1 MGLLRSLRS
10 ALAIAVR
17 RQRFEEGVSEEL
29 RFHIDAYAE
38 DLVRSGLSPAEAQ
51 RRARLELGST
61 EALKEELRAARG
73 QRLLDELFQ
82 DLRYAMRRLHRG
94 RVPAVAAV
102 LALGVGVNLAVFSV
116 IQAALLR
123 PLPHPEPDRLVS
135 ISSRNIESGREHL
148 TAPLDFFD
156 FEQRTSTLARIAAYY
171 PPGFTLTGGDQA
183 ERVSGAR
190 ASSGIFEVFG
200 VQPALG
206 RGFLPSED
214 RAGAMPV
221 AVISHALWM
230 RRYHGDPA
238 VIGQPIV
245 LSGRPYTLVGVLPE
259 GFHSPAMWPRT
270 PEVWVPIGLD
280 PNVGRRDARMLR
292 IIGRLRPDVTTSQAR
307 AELSALATALAGEHP
322 DTNTGTGAVVSD
334 LHEQLTRDV
343 RPSLYALTAAVL
355 ALLLVACGNAA
366 GLLIGGALERQ
377 HEFATRLALGAS
389 RSRIIRQVVA
399 ENLIVGLI
407 AAAAGFALASW
418 AGDFLVGA
426 ATAAAVPRASEIRI
440 GGMTFGLGAIISLTC
455 TAACALVAA
464 FEATRPGALSVVH
477 AVRGSTPRRARARAI
492 LIGVEAALSVA
503 LLAGAALLGRSFYAL
518 QFTDP
523 GFDPSHVLTTRIS
536 VPQTRYPAG
545 PVLAGFYDLAIERV
559 KALPGVEDAS
569 VVDWLPASGFGA
581 SIPFRRTDGA
591 GSRSQDALA
600 ELRVVGLDYFR
611 TVGIRLIAGRSFD
624 RRDTEAAPP
633 VIVIN
638 ESLARAYFGSET
650 PIGRRLT
657 LERGSPL
664 NAEVIGV
671 VGGRARDRA
680 AGPAWTRDL
689 RIENT
694 AAVDPARDTRPRH
707 PHQRRCRHPDAGD
720 RCRPSQPRARHPTVT
735 APAYGRCRGRSAHA
749 PGFLRSRGGEFR
761 VHSGVAGRFRHFRN
775 GVLYGHGTPARI
787 RRTPRARRL
796 ARERTAAR
804 GPVRRGANTPGTRRR
819 RASRAGGRPC
829 RPRAVVRHR
838 PIGLADNSR
847 RCRLHDGHH
856 RRGCRGPR
864 REGHSHR
871 PRGRAQTRRGRLK
884 PPINHAWCC
893 LS

>member
-1 MGLLRSLRS
+1 MGLLNSLRS
-10 ALAIAVR
+10 TLAIAVR
-17 RQRFEEGVSEEL
+17 RQRFEAGISEEL
-29 RFHIDAYAE
+29 RFHIEAYAE
-38 DLVRSGLSPAEAQ
+38 DLVQSGMSPEDAW
-51 RRARLELGST
+51 RRARLELGNT

-73 QRLLDELFQ
+73 QHLLDELLQ

-116 IQAALLR
+116 IQASLLR

-135 ISSRNIESGREHL
+135 ISSRNIENGREHL

-156 FEQRTSTLARIAAYY
+156 FEQRASAFARIAAYY
-171 PPGFTLTGGDQA
+171 PPGFTITGGEQA

-214 RAGAMPV
+214 RAGAAPV

-230 RRYHGDPA
+230 RRYQGDPA

-245 LSGRPYTLVGVLPE
+245 LSGRPYTLIGILPE
-259 GFHSPAMWPRT
+259 GFYSPAMWPRT

-280 PNVGRRDARMLR
+280 PNVGRRNARMLR
-292 IIGRLRPDVTTSQAR
+292 IVGRLGPDVTIGQAR
-307 AELSALATALAGEHP
+307 AELSAVAATLASEHP
-322 DTNTGTGAVVSD
+322 DTNAGTGAVVSD

-399 ENLIVGLI
+399 ENLLVGLI
-407 AAAAGFALASW
+407 ASAAGFALASW

-426 ATAAAVPRASEIRI
+426 ATAAGVPRASEIRI
-440 GGMTFGLGAIISLTC
+440 GAMTFGLGAIISLTC
-455 TAACALVAA
+455 TAACALVAGI
-464 FEATRPGALSVVH
+464 EATRPGALSVVH
-477 AVRGSTPRRARARAI
+477 AVRGATPRRTRARAI
-492 LIGVEAALSVA
+492 LMGAEAALSVA

-523 GFDPSHVLTTRIS
+523 GFDPRQLLTTRLS
-536 VPQTRYPAG
+536 VPQARYPAG
-545 PVLAGFYDLAIERV
+545 PVLAGFYDLAVERV
-559 KALPGVEDAS
+559 KALPGVENAS

-581 SIPFRRTDGA
+581 SIPFRRA
-591 GSRSQDALA
+591 NVESRPGEALA
-600 ELRVVGLDYFR
+600 ELRVVGGDYFR
-611 TVGIRLIAGRSFD
+611 TVGIPLVAGRDFD
-624 RRDTEAAPP
+624 RRDTDGAPP
-633 VIVIN
+633 VIMIN

-664 NAEVIGV
+664 DAEVIGV
-671 VGGRARDRA
+671 VGDVREIALRVP
-680 AGPAWTRDL
+680 PAPGIYAPKTQQPWIRHETRDL
-689 RIENT
+689 VIRTRADVATLTPAI
-694 AAVDPARDTRPRH
+694 AAVLRNLEPDIPRSPVLPMDEVVAGALTRPRFYAAAVASFALTAVLL
-707 PHQRRCRHPDAGD
+707 AGFGIFG
-720 RCRPSQPRARHPTVT
+720 TVT
-735 APAYGRCRGRSAHA
+735 SAVTERRREFGVRLALGASHGNVLRHAARSGAVPTLLGLAAGVPLALAAGRLLREQLYGISPSDVPTILAVAGFMTVITVVAAVAPALKATRIDPVVVLKHDA
-749 PGFLRSRGGEFR
+749 
-761 VHSGVAGRFRHFRN
+761 AG
-775 GVLYGHGTPARI
+775 
-787 RRTPRARRL
+787 
-796 ARERTAAR
+796 
-804 GPVRRGANTPGTRRR
+804 
-819 RASRAGGRPC
+819 
-829 RPRAVVRHR
+829 
-838 PIGLADNSR
+838 
-847 RCRLHDGHH
+847 
-856 RRGCRGPR
+856 
-864 REGHSHR
+864 
-871 PRGRAQTRRGRLK
+871 
-884 PPINHAWCC
+884 
-893 LS
+893 

>member
-1 MGLLRSLRS
+1 VGLFRSLRS
-10 ALAIAVR
+10 ALAIAAR
-17 RQRFEEGVSEEL
+17 RQHFEDGVSEEL

-38 DLVRSGLSPAEAQ
+38 DLVQSGLTPAEAQ
-51 RRARLELGST
+51 RRARLALGSP

-73 QRLLDELFQ
+73 QRPLDELLQ

-102 LALGVGVNLAVFSV
+102 LALGVGVNLAVFGV
-116 IQAALLR
+116 IQASLLR
-123 PLPHPEPDRLVS
+123 PLPHPGPDRLVS

-156 FEQRTSTLARIAAYY
+156 FEQRTSAFARIAAYY
-171 PPGFTLTGGDQA
+171 PPGFTLTGGEQA

-230 RRYHGDPA
+230 RRYHGNPA

-245 LSGRPYTLVGVLPE
+245 LSGRPYTLIGVLPE

-292 IIGRLRPDVTTSQAR
+292 IIGRLRPDVTISQAR
-307 AELSALATALAGEHP
+307 AELSALATALASEHP
-322 DTNTGTGAVVSD
+322 DTNAGTGAVVSD
-334 LHEQLTRDV
+334 LHEQLTREV
-343 RPSLYALTAAVL
+343 RPSLYALSAAVL

-426 ATAAAVPRASEIRI
+426 ATAAGVPRASEIRI
-440 GGMTFGLGAIISLTC
+440 GVMTFGLGAIISLTC
-455 TAACALVAA
+455 TALCALVAA

-503 LLAGAALLGRSFYAL
+503 LLAGAALLARSFYAL

-523 GFDPSHVLTTRIS
+523 GFDPSHVVTTRIS
-536 VPQTRYPAG
+536 VPQARYPAG

-559 KALPGVEDAS
+559 KALPGVEEAS
-569 VVDWLPASGFGA
+569 VVDWLPTSGFGA

-591 GSRSQDALA
+591 GSRPRDAMA
-600 ELRVVGLDYFR
+600 ELRVVSRDYFR
-611 TVGIRLIAGRSFD
+611 MVVVPLIGGRSFD
-624 RRDTEAAPP
+624 RRDTESAPA

-638 ESLARAYFGSET
+638 ESLARTYFGSET

-657 LERGSPL
+657 LERESPL

-671 VGGRARDRA
+671 VGDVREIALRVPP
-680 AGPAWTRDL
+680 GPGIYAPKTQQPWIRHETRDL
-689 RIENT
+689 VIRTGADVATLTPAI
-694 AAVDPARDTRPRH
+694 AAVLRNLEPDVPRSPLLRMDEVVAGALTRPGFYAAAVASFAFTAVLLAGFGIFGTVSSAVTERRREFGVRLALGASHGNVLRH
-707 PHQRRCRHPDAGD
+707 AARCGAAPTLLGLAAGVPLALAAG
-720 RCRPSQPRARHPTVT
+720 RVVREQLYGIGPSDWPTILAVAGFMTVVT
-735 APAYGRCRGRSAHA
+735 VVAALAPAMKATRID
-749 PGFLRSRGGEFR
+749 PVVVLR
-761 VHSGVAGRFRHFRN
+761 HDAAG
-775 GVLYGHGTPARI
+775 
-787 RRTPRARRL
+787 
-796 ARERTAAR
+796 
-804 GPVRRGANTPGTRRR
+804 
-819 RASRAGGRPC
+819 
-829 RPRAVVRHR
+829 
-838 PIGLADNSR
+838 
-847 RCRLHDGHH
+847 
-856 RRGCRGPR
+856 
-864 REGHSHR
+864 
-871 PRGRAQTRRGRLK
+871 
-884 PPINHAWCC
+884 
-893 LS
+893 